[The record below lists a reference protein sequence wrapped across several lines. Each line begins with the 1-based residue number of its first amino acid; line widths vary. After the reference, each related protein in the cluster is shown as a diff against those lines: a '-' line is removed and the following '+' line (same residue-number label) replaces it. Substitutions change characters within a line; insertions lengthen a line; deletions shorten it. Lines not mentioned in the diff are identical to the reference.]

1 MKVSAF
7 GAMAQN
13 RVVGRGNDLPWN
25 LPEDLRR
32 FKQMTSG
39 HPVIMG
45 RKTYES
51 ILKSFGG
58 KPLPNRENLVIT
70 RRKGYSAP
78 GCFVFKSVEA
88 ALEWCRRGEA
98 EGRPGFEEA
107 FVIGGGEI
115 WSSCWGLIE
124 RIYLTVIHRDFEG
137 DAYFPEFDWNA
148 FEVTFQEEHRGPG
161 DPLPFTYYTLD
172 RR

>member
-13 RVVGRGNDLPWN
+13 RVVGKGNDLPWN
-25 LPEDLRR
+25 LPADLKR

-45 RKTYES
+45 RKTCES
-51 ILKSFGG
+51 ILQSFGG
-58 KPLPNRENLVIT
+58 KPLPNRDNLVVT
-70 RRKGYSAP
+70 RRTDFHPP
-78 GCFVFKSVEA
+78 GFLIFQSVEA
-88 ALEWCRRGEA
+88 ALEWCRQREV
-98 EGRPGFEEA
+98 EGRKGFEEA

-115 WSSCWGLIE
+115 WRSCWSLIE
-124 RIYLTVIHRDFEG
+124 RVYLTIIHRDFDG
-137 DAYFPEFDWNA
+137 DAYFPEFDWNE
-148 FEVTFQEEHRGPG
+148 FTVSFREDHQEPM
-161 DPLPFTYYTLD
+161 PFTYYTLD